1 MCDAVGNDP
10 RVEIMVSDNV
20 STDDTENLVRYYNQF
35 YYNIY
40 YRRNQENIGGDRNI
54 LKIYQM
60 ARGKYVLALGDDDN
74 FVAEALHRLLDII
87 SKDDSYS
94 IIALRSIGGEYKTF
108 EGNTISEYIKF
119 MSFYTTFISGLV
131 FKKTAFD
138 EINPPDKFVSKNLN
152 QVYLQMS
159 ILNNNPKFYILAGNI
174 LKSNSGQHLPSGY
187 NFAEVFIKNYLDILI
202 EYSGLSK
209 KDMSEEK
216 FNLFNKMIIPWCR
229 LIKAG
234 KVNLSL
240 DGIDQIFKNYYKN
253 ESYYKELLQSL
264 NNIIH

>member
-1 MCDAVGNDP
+1 MQIYLIEIFTYKFIRWINFIKCCFFEHQSGYKCC
-10 RVEIMVSDNV
+10 VE
-20 STDDTENLVRYYNQF
+20 R
-35 YYNIY
+35 
-40 YRRNQENIGGDRNI
+40 
-54 LKIYQM
+54 
-60 ARGKYVLALGDDDN
+60 
-74 FVAEALHRLLDII
+74 H
-87 SKDDSYS
+87 
-94 IIALRSIGGEYKTF
+94 
-108 EGNTISEYIKF
+108 
-119 MSFYTTFISGLV
+119 
-131 FKKTAFD
+131 
-138 EINPPDKFVSKNLN
+138 
-152 QVYLQMS
+152 
-159 ILNNNPKFYILAGNI
+159 KFYILAGNI